1 MLLTE
6 KEINSILN
14 FWFPNDN
21 YNTFWFDKSVD
32 EIIYKKYFHL
42 LHDTYNATVEK
53 DFEFCYEE
61 LLALII
67 LFDQFS
73 RNINRIVNINVT
85 EFTYEARKLSLQCI
99 KNKYYLN
106 KKMNHNC
113 FMLMPLRHLNKLNDY
128 YLLLAILN
136 EIEDNNNII
145 FTKFK
150 TQTLRKFDLL
160 KD

>member
-32 EIIYKKYFHL
+32 EVIYKNYFHL

-85 EFTYEARKLSLQCI
+85 DFTYEARRLSLQVPDQI
-99 KNKYYLN
+99 VRYENIYKGDLPKSKSLLDN
-106 KKMNHNC
+106 KKVQDVS
-113 FMLMPLRHLNKLNDY
+113 PS
-128 YLLLAILN
+128 IL
-136 EIEDNNNII
+136 EEGLSNISI
-145 FTKFK
+145 T
-150 TQTLRKFDLL
+150 
-160 KD
+160 